1 MLYSFVIFCFSNPSF
16 MKFLIALL
24 FSALAVF
31 VAAYLVP
38 GVRIDGFT
46 TALIVAIVVGLLN
59 ATVGLV
65 LKLLTA
71 PLNWLT
77 LWLVSFVI
85 NVLIVRM
92 TDSFILGFA
101 TNGFW
106 AAAVFALALALIQS
120 FIGIQESKKENNWL
134 LDW

>member
-1 MLYSFVIFCFSNPSF
+1 
-16 MKFLIALL
+16 MKFLISLL
-24 FSALAVF
+24 LSALAVF

-71 PLNWLT
+71 PFNWLT
-77 LWLVSFVI
+77 L
-85 NVLIVRM
+85 
-92 TDSFILGFA
+92 
-101 TNGFW
+101 
-106 AAAVFALALALIQS
+106 
-120 FIGIQESKKENNWL
+120 
-134 LDW
+134 

>member
-1 MLYSFVIFCFSNPSF
+1 
-16 MKFLIALL
+16 MKFLLSLL
-24 FSALAVF
+24 LSALAVLA
-31 VAAYLVP
+31 AAYLVP
-38 GVRIDGFT
+38 GVEIDGFT

-77 LWLVSFVI
+77 LGLVSFVI
-85 NVLIVRM
+85 NIMMVRI
-92 TDSFILGFA
+92 TDSFVFGFA

-106 AAAVFALALALIQS
+106 AAAVFALVLALIQS
-120 FIGIQESKKENNWL
+120 FIGIQESKKKSNWL